1 MTRIK
6 LCGLKSE
13 RDIMTANELS
23 PDYIGFVFA
32 EKSRRYVTPDRARE
46 LRRLLDGRIS
56 AVGVF
61 VNEKPETV
69 SELLESGVIDLA
81 QLHGDEDEDY
91 IARLRELTD
100 KPVIKAFRIGGID
113 DIMDA
118 ENSTADLVLLDNGG
132 GGTGE
137 TFDWEYAKA
146 VKRPYILAGGLGLHN
161 IKDAVETL
169 RPFGVDVSSG
179 IETEGVKD
187 PGKMKKFV
195 GIIRDACR
203 KE

>member
-23 PDYIGFVFA
+23 PDYIGFVFV

-46 LRRLLDGRIS
+46 LRRLLDGSIS

-69 SELLESGVIDLA
+69 AELLESGVIDLA

-91 IARLRELTD
+91 IASLRELTD

-137 TFDWEYAKA
+137 TFDWSTQGRQKTVYPRRRTGA
-146 VKRPYILAGGLGLHN
+146 P
-161 IKDAVETL
+161 
-169 RPFGVDVSSG
+169 
-179 IETEGVKD
+179 
-187 PGKMKKFV
+187 
-195 GIIRDACR
+195 
-203 KE
+203 